1 MSFYKLVMTSDLN
14 CTAITV
20 GILASAIR
28 LAWVEV
34 TQLEIEFETLASMSA
49 LAFLQGWIRD
59 RHPDTAIRSIA
70 GLAFWALLA
79 PGRARIPRLG
89 RCGAGNPPF
98 VGASAFLAAPAILPW
113 AILSCAL
120 MLAASAWRS
129 IRRGRRMF
137 AAGFPAAPPLL
148 AAGTIVYLLQIAR

>member
-1 MSFYKLVMTSDLN
+1 MTPDWLVSALT
-14 CTAITV
+14 T

-28 LAWVEV
+28 LAWVDV
-34 TQLEIEFETLASMSA
+34 TRLEIEFETLACMSA
-49 LAFLQGWIRD
+49 LAFLQGWMRD
-59 RHPDTAIRSIA
+59 GLPDTAIRFIA

-79 PGRARIPRLG
+79 LGRARIPMLG
-89 RCGAGNPPF
+89 RCGAGDPPL
-98 VGASAFLAAPAILPW
+98 VGATAFLAAPAILPW

-148 AAGTIVYLLQIAR
+148 AAGTIVHLVQMAR